1 MFSTHL
7 FGDLK
12 IMELLKSKFFINQFN
27 KQEQE
32 KIGNEAFE
40 VLETF
45 SIIKRQQLLED
56 VSENL
61 SVNFIEDMEED

>member
-1 MFSTHL
+1 
-7 FGDLK
+7 
-12 IMELLKSKFFINQFN
+12 MELLKSKFFINQFN

-61 SVNFIEDMEED
+61 SANFIEDMEED

>member
-40 VLETF
+40 PF

-61 SVNFIEDMEED
+61 SANFIEDMEEN

>member
-1 MFSTHL
+1 
-7 FGDLK
+7 
-12 IMELLKSKFFINQFN
+12 MELLKSKFFINQFN

-40 VLETF
+40 PF

-61 SVNFIEDMEED
+61 SANFIEDMEEN

>member
-61 SVNFIEDMEED
+61 SANFIEDMEED